1 MIQSLIDAAK
11 QFRFMTY
18 PGKTHGIGGSA
29 DRDHLFHM
37 IQDHFERELKE
48 DFLRVPWGPLW
59 LQNPQPPSPR
69 GYTKNLP
76 IQRINPPQFQLT
88 PVSHGP
94 YLSHVA

>member
-37 IQDHFERELKE
+37 IEDHFERELK
-48 DFLRVPWGPLW
+48 
-59 LQNPQPPSPR
+59 
-69 GYTKNLP
+69 
-76 IQRINPPQFQLT
+76 
-88 PVSHGP
+88 
-94 YLSHVA
+94 